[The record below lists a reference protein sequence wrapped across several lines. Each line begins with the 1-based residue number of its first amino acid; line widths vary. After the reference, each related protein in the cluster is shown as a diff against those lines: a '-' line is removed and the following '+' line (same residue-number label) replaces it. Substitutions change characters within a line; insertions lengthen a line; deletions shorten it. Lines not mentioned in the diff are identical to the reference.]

1 MLVLATFI
9 LVIVAKKKPSKSDE
23 NSENSKY
30 PKINFI
36 QVLCIWYPII
46 FLKKSILVLLNLKS
60 EINAIH
66 LTFAKRLDLFIRST
80 YIRIAKINSIILN
93 TYGMVVAAFLNIDQ
107 ANQEKIFRKI
117 FLVANICS
125 KIDLIMLFF
134 TLNSTYVDFLN
145 QKLR

>member
-1 MLVLATFI
+1 M
-9 LVIVAKKKPSKSDE
+9 
-23 NSENSKY
+23 
-30 PKINFI
+30 
-36 QVLCIWYPII
+36 
-46 FLKKSILVLLNLKS
+46 LLNLKS

-66 LTFAKRLDLFIRST
+66 LTFAKRLDLFIRLT

-107 ANQEKIFRKI
+107 ANQENFFRKI